1 MARFKGTGTLIQ
13 LKTFE
18 LHQNASPFDA
28 CLINGLNRSN
38 KFLYPRRKSP
48 FMYFPAKKDP
58 CIKVKR
64 EAKSNHCHDGQ
75 ELIGQE
81 IIWQCDV

>member
-1 MARFKGTGTLIQ
+1 MVRTKGTGTLIQ

-18 LHQNASPFDA
+18 LYQSASPFDA

-58 CIKVKR
+58 CIEEK
-64 EAKSNHCHDGQ
+64 
-75 ELIGQE
+75 I
-81 IIWQCDV
+81 